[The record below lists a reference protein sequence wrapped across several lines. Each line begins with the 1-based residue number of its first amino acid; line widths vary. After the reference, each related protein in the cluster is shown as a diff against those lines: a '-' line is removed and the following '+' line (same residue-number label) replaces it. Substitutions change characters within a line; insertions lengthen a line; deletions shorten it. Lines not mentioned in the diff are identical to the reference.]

1 MVCEELKAQYEQLQS
16 RSERERSV
24 SESIQ
29 KEIYS
34 LQHALAEQ
42 IERSNNGSSSTE
54 VIARDL
60 KHQLSE
66 KEWRLEK
73 LHQDVKSMQKARD
86 DALSAKHE
94 LVASHQ
100 AELAVCPNVCLL
112 HHLDPNNC
120 VCI

>member
-1 MVCEELKAQYEQLQS
+1 MCEELQAQYEQLQS
-16 RSERERSV
+16 RFERERSV
-24 SESIQ
+24 SGSIQ
-29 KEIYS
+29 KEINS

-42 IERSNNGSSSTE
+42 IERSDNGSSSTE

-66 KEWRLEK
+66 KELRLEK

-86 DALSAKHE
+86 DALSAKDE

-100 AELAVCPNVCLL
+100 AELAVCLNVCLL
-112 HHLDPNNC
+112 QHLYPNNS
-120 VCI
+120 VCT